1 MKRYFFFALFFPPA
15 FMDLMLV
22 AARPANLMSYFVAG
36 YVVAIVPAVLIAF
49 VDEMFERHSLSVR
62 TASCSLAGGFLS
74 VALFSLVGIA
84 NGAIPSVWQSLQIIA
99 CGAVV
104 AAICVLTFCRMGETR
119 VKARTSV

>member
-1 MKRYFFFALFFPPA
+1 MNRYFFFAFFFLPA

-62 TASCSLAGGFLS
+62 AASCSLAGGFLA
-74 VALFSLVGIA
+74 VGLFSLVGISS
-84 NGAIPSVWQSLQIIA
+84 GAIPSVWQSLQIID

-104 AAICVLTFCRMGETR
+104 AAICVLTFCRMAETR
-119 VKARTSV
+119 VKARTRV

>member
-22 AARPANLMSYFVAG
+22 AARPANLMSYFIAG

-62 TASCSLAGGFLS
+62 AASCGLAGGFLS
-74 VALFSLVGIA
+74 VALFSLAAIA
-84 NGAIPSVWQSLQIIA
+84 NGAIPSVWQALQVIA

-104 AAICVLTFCRMGETR
+104 GAICVLTFCRMAETR
-119 VKARTSV
+119 VKARTRV

>member
-62 TASCSLAGGFLS
+62 TALCSLAGGFLS
-74 VALFSLVGIA
+74 VALFSLAGIA
-84 NGAIPSVWQSLQIIA
+84 NGGISSVWLLLQIIA

-104 AAICVLTFCRMGETR
+104 AAICVLTFCKMGETR
-119 VKARTSV
+119 VKAQTSV